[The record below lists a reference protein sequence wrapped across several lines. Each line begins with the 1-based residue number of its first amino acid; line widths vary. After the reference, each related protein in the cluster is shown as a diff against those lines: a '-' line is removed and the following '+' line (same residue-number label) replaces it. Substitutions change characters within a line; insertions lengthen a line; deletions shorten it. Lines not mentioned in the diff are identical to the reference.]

1 MNEAVLMEIAEN
13 PQSTKYSWDTNIRPA
28 IQKGL
33 KDFEFNDLLVY
44 LENLNSS
51 PFTVQRIAELLLHP
65 NLYPIDRNKYKR
77 ALEKCL
83 KVTSSIVPEKAED
96 MMEL

>member
-1 MNEAVLMEIAEN
+1 MDEAVLAELAEN
-13 PQSTKYSWDTNIRPA
+13 PQSTKYSWETNIRPTL
-28 IQKGL
+28 QNGL
-33 KDFEFNDLLVY
+33 KEFPDLLVY

-51 PFTVQRIAELLLHP
+51 PFTIQRIAELLLNP

-77 ALEKCL
+77 AIEKCL
-83 KVTSSIVPEKAED
+83 KVTSSIIPEKVED